1 MQTIDK
7 TKRILIVVTNHD
19 RLNNGKKTG
28 YWLGEVTHFHHILAE
43 AGFEVDFASP
53 KGSQP
58 PLDQR
63 SYDLRDKDNRHFWE
77 DERLQAQLNNTIPIE
92 AVKPEDYI
100 AIYYAGGHG
109 AMWDFPSHERLAQ
122 VAAQIYESGGFVSA
136 VCHGSAGLLNIKLA
150 NGDSLLEG
158 KTVTGFANVEEQ
170 LIRLTKAVPYLLEDE
185 LKKQGATYK
194 RGMIPFIPYVEVS
207 DRLITGQNPQSAKA
221 VAKALT
227 KALQTSALLNT
238 RMNF

>member
-1 MQTIDK
+1 MKMKDK
-7 TKRILIVVTNHD
+7 KVLIAITSHNT
-19 RLNNGKKTG
+19 LNNGKETG
-28 YWLGEVTHFHHILAE
+28 YWLGEVTHFYHILAE

-63 SYDLRDKDNRHFWE
+63 SYDLRDKDNRQFWE
-77 DERLQAQLNNTIPIE
+77 DKRLQAQLNNTIPIE
-92 AVKPEDYI
+92 AVNPQDYI

-109 AMWDFPSHERLAQ
+109 AMWDFPSNERLAQ
-122 VAAQIYESGGFVSA
+122 VAALIYENGGFVSA
-136 VCHGSAGLLNIKLA
+136 VCHGSAGLLNIKLT
-150 NGDSLLEG
+150 NGRSLLDG
-158 KTVTGFANVEEQ
+158 KTVTGFANLEEQ

-194 RGMIPFIPYVEVS
+194 RGVLPFIPHVEVS

-221 VAKALT
+221 VAKALV
-227 KALQTSALLNT
+227 KSLSQSNL
-238 RMNF
+238 